1 MFLRGMSSDEH
12 RVDGLSSPCLILTL
26 TERSEVGQN

>member
-12 RVDGLSSPCLILTL
+12 RIKCMSRGGEAAMKI
-26 TERSEVGQN
+26 SEWAKP